1 MKILF
6 RAFLAQFFTS
16 ETVTSDVQ
24 MRQAISGLIAFIIT
38 PCLVLFPFSRTAG
51 AAKLTAL
58 IAYSMI
64 TVGLVAVY
72 AWDALTF
79 DRRDAMVLG
88 PLPIRGRTM
97 VTAKLAAVGALLF
110 GTAFAIC
117 TLNSILFA
125 LQTADRSGWQTFAVS
140 FFSCLLATTAGAVL
154 VFSSIVFLRAVVVML
169 GGERFAMMIGSLV
182 QLVLAVALLQLLIT
196 VFLSGHRH
204 EQLPHIHV
212 NPALALVS
220 LLAAIVV
227 SIATFRQQMRRALT
241 PSSTPGPLGHAR
253 LGRWIAAMVC
263 GRDGIAR
270 AMSGFV
276 LTTVARNRVHQ
287 TPIAMNAAVGI
298 ACVVISLA
306 RQHTDTLTLTVAA
319 PLMVAYWVAI
329 GLRASFY
336 VPSELPAAWAFVA
349 HAPNAFLQYARGV
362 RAAIFGFIA
371 PLTAVAAFLVSGW
384 TGAGRAVLLI
394 AALADAIVLTI
405 RFLPFTRAYRPG
417 HAKLKTRWPLYAVGG
432 FVFSGGLP
440 MLPLS
445 AIVALIVALEIAVV
459 RVAQRWS
466 IEPSILEAT
475 EDSVVTSLDLIG
487 VATTDIVPSP
497 QPSSP
502 PAPPVMQGAT
512 SDVRYALR
520 LLRREPSVASIVVL
534 TMALAIGA
542 NVTLFTIVSTMDGR
556 SRVVDSDRAIVV
568 TTVDR
573 AGRPLGASYLDF
585 VEWQARAR
593 TVSELIAYRAASVH
607 LTDSGAGTETAT
619 GAYIS
624 ADTFHLI
631 GERPVLGRDFLQ
643 SDDRQGAIPVAILG
657 NRLWKARY
665 NSDPDIVGK
674 TVRANGVDVT
684 VVGVMRPNMRF
695 PVVHDFWMPLMTAP
709 GLVDEPRDARTLQ
722 VVGRL
727 RDAASIGQARAE
739 FAAMGDETLRPAVRP
754 FIEGFTIANPW
765 TAMLLAVTFVLVI
778 GCANVA
784 NLLLARG
791 ARRTREMDI
800 RRSLGATRWQ
810 LIRQLLVEHT
820 VMAAVAG
827 AAGLLVAIAGVRWW
841 RWSMPIANWPYWYD
855 FTIDRQVVLYL
866 AAVTA
871 LCAVGFGIA
880 PAVTT
885 SRHAGAGRSRIWTN
899 ALLTVEFT
907 LTLALLAGAGLL
919 ARTLTNIFRADA
931 IVDTSDVAFTGI
943 DLPTDRYKTADQQIK
958 VYRTLEDRMMA
969 SGDIEAATVASLS
982 PFFTAPLRVLNF
994 EDDTARSAPASAS
1007 YVIIGPH
1014 YFDTLRLSMRRGR
1027 PFMNDDGAPG
1037 HATAIVNERFAAMY
1051 FSTQDPIG
1059 RRIKLL
1065 NPQAP
1070 SARDATWLTIVGVA
1084 PTIRQ
1089 HYAQDFD
1096 PVVYVPYR
1104 WNPTSTMII
1113 MARAARPGASI
1124 MPTVRHALTSIDA
1137 ELTVTNVMSLDQ
1149 LLAGTRFANEAFATM
1164 FSSSAAIALMLA
1176 AIGLHAITA
1185 YSVTQRTREIGIRI
1199 ALGARASTVTW
1210 LFVRRTVPA
1219 LLVGTALGLGA
1230 ALGVGGFV
1238 QSMLAGTSPH
1248 DPATLV
1254 AITLVLVAVVLLSAF
1269 VPARRAARL
1278 EPTAALRHE

>member
-1 MKILF
+1 MVIPVVEQDRADQRGARHRHHRRAVHLRFPPLHQSFIAELAERRLDGLHAFVVRVEDLLNARRIRHLLAFEFGDAIGCPARDHTRAAGDVERQIAERHRFRVRLPGQLVLRHAFEHAARRFRFCFDFLQDRGSHRHRSSSWAGRGSPNHISGVQYDDDRHGPVDEAVRGAHRRPRRVLRRASRRSARPAGPQRQREEHDGEEPHRTAPSYRRAGDARRRRHLRRPAEVQSADRVRAGGTAPLLVSHRSRVFASRRPLARDRGRRTRREDRPLHAAARHLRRSLSNAVVVFERHAAEDPHLGRGAPQSADRRPRRTVLGARCQRGADSEVVRPRHRRGRQDRHLQFARPRSRRTGLFARRHSQRRTHRRSRLGRESAIDLAASVARRRLREPRPRRERGRTLARPDRGDARVKILF

-140 FFSCLLATTAGAVL
+140 FFSCLIATTAGAVL

-405 RFLPFTRAYRPG
+405 RF
-417 HAKLKTRWPLYAVGG
+417 
-432 FVFSGGLP
+432 
-440 MLPLS
+440 
-445 AIVALIVALEIAVV
+445 
-459 RVAQRWS
+459 
-466 IEPSILEAT
+466 
-475 EDSVVTSLDLIG
+475 
-487 VATTDIVPSP
+487 
-497 QPSSP
+497 
-502 PAPPVMQGAT
+502 
-512 SDVRYALR
+512 
-520 LLRREPSVASIVVL
+520 
-534 TMALAIGA
+534 
-542 NVTLFTIVSTMDGR
+542 
-556 SRVVDSDRAIVV
+556 
-568 TTVDR
+568 
-573 AGRPLGASYLDF
+573 
-585 VEWQARAR
+585 
-593 TVSELIAYRAASVH
+593 
-607 LTDSGAGTETAT
+607 
-619 GAYIS
+619 
-624 ADTFHLI
+624 
-631 GERPVLGRDFLQ
+631 
-643 SDDRQGAIPVAILG
+643 
-657 NRLWKARY
+657 
-665 NSDPDIVGK
+665 
-674 TVRANGVDVT
+674 
-684 VVGVMRPNMRF
+684 
-695 PVVHDFWMPLMTAP
+695 
-709 GLVDEPRDARTLQ
+709 
-722 VVGRL
+722 
-727 RDAASIGQARAE
+727 
-739 FAAMGDETLRPAVRP
+739 
-754 FIEGFTIANPW
+754 
-765 TAMLLAVTFVLVI
+765 
-778 GCANVA
+778 
-784 NLLLARG
+784 
-791 ARRTREMDI
+791 
-800 RRSLGATRWQ
+800 
-810 LIRQLLVEHT
+810 
-820 VMAAVAG
+820 
-827 AAGLLVAIAGVRWW
+827 
-841 RWSMPIANWPYWYD
+841 
-855 FTIDRQVVLYL
+855 
-866 AAVTA
+866 
-871 LCAVGFGIA
+871 
-880 PAVTT
+880 
-885 SRHAGAGRSRIWTN
+885 
-899 ALLTVEFT
+899 
-907 LTLALLAGAGLL
+907 
-919 ARTLTNIFRADA
+919 
-931 IVDTSDVAFTGI
+931 
-943 DLPTDRYKTADQQIK
+943 
-958 VYRTLEDRMMA
+958 
-969 SGDIEAATVASLS
+969 
-982 PFFTAPLRVLNF
+982 
-994 EDDTARSAPASAS
+994 
-1007 YVIIGPH
+1007 
-1014 YFDTLRLSMRRGR
+1014 
-1027 PFMNDDGAPG
+1027 
-1037 HATAIVNERFAAMY
+1037 
-1051 FSTQDPIG
+1051 
-1059 RRIKLL
+1059 
-1065 NPQAP
+1065 
-1070 SARDATWLTIVGVA
+1070 
-1084 PTIRQ
+1084 
-1089 HYAQDFD
+1089 
-1096 PVVYVPYR
+1096 
-1104 WNPTSTMII
+1104 
-1113 MARAARPGASI
+1113 
-1124 MPTVRHALTSIDA
+1124 
-1137 ELTVTNVMSLDQ
+1137 
-1149 LLAGTRFANEAFATM
+1149 
-1164 FSSSAAIALMLA
+1164 
-1176 AIGLHAITA
+1176 
-1185 YSVTQRTREIGIRI
+1185 
-1199 ALGARASTVTW
+1199 
-1210 LFVRRTVPA
+1210 
-1219 LLVGTALGLGA
+1219 
-1230 ALGVGGFV
+1230 
-1238 QSMLAGTSPH
+1238 
-1248 DPATLV
+1248 
-1254 AITLVLVAVVLLSAF
+1254 
-1269 VPARRAARL
+1269 
-1278 EPTAALRHE
+1278 